1 MNTSSTVTRTTRF
14 DPITSWDAV
23 RPPVGVQTTQSQS
36 SVVVG
41 LTAE

>member
-1 MNTSSTVTRTTRF
+1 MNTSSTVTRSLPTRF

-23 RPPVGVQTTQSQS
+23 QPPVGVQTTRSAI
-36 SVVVG
+36 VG